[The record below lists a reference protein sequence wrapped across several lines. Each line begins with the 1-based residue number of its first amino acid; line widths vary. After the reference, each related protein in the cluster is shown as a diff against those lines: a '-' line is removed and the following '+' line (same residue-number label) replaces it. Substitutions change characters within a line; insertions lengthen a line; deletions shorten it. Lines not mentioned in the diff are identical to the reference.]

1 MKIQKIFVFFFL
13 VSLFFFS
20 KFAFGQSSLTDFEFR
35 AYQKGSQC
43 IPYEKFRYW
52 VIDLDK
58 EKNEKKEIVTRKY
71 DYDSL
76 SKQKNNLI
84 KEFNESEKDIKI
96 KVKEIDD
103 WKKENPLRDAKSL
116 EDELADNKSRQ
127 RKIENKIDSLNQ
139 VIESGVNAWK
149 ELADAPEK
157 ILNRYEQIDAKLAG
171 ETPENVLGDTYTS
184 DQESRLNR
192 AISRIRD
199 EIKKWIA
206 DAFCN
211 NS

>member
-84 KEFNESEKDIKI
+84 KEFNESEKYIKI

-103 WKKENPLRDAKSL
+103 WKKESPLREILERDLASGCSSL
-116 EDELADNKSRQ
+116 GAS
-127 RKIENKIDSLNQ
+127 SL
-139 VIESGVNAWK
+139 VFLGGVPACCSESFFSTAST
-149 ELADAPEK
+149 
-157 ILNRYEQIDAKLAG
+157 I
-171 ETPENVLGDTYTS
+171 
-184 DQESRLNR
+184 
-192 AISRIRD
+192 
-199 EIKKWIA
+199 
-206 DAFCN
+206 
-211 NS
+211 